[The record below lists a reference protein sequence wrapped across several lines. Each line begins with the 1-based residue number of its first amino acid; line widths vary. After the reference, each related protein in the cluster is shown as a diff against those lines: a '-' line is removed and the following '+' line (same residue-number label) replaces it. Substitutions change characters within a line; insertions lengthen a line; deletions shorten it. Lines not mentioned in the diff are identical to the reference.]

1 MTGMSQSNGNPPL
14 ALEFVVNG
22 EPRRLDV
29 DADRS
34 LLDLLREELGLRGSH
49 FGCGLGLCGACTV
62 LVDDRATFACD
73 TPAWSVA
80 GKRVTTIEGAKTLAL
95 ARCVQQE
102 FIRHNAA
109 QCGYCTSGMVMACV
123 GLLLADPA
131 PSEAQVRTALDRNL
145 CRCGSHLRILRA
157 VRGAAARWAEQCHE

>member
-1 MTGMSQSNGNPPL
+1 MSQNSGNPL
-14 ALEFVVNG
+14 LELEFEVNG
-22 EPRRLDV
+22 EPCRLDV

-62 LVDDRATFACD
+62 LVDDRAALACD

-80 GKRVTTIEGAKTLAL
+80 GKRVTTIEGAAALAL

-123 GLLLADPA
+123 GLLLADPL
-131 PSEAQVRTALDRNL
+131 PSDARLRAALDRNL

-157 VRGAAARWAEQCHE
+157 VRGAAARWAEHGHE

>member
-1 MTGMSQSNGNPPL
+1 MSQNSVNPFPEL
-14 ALEFVVNG
+14 QFEVNG
-22 EPRRLDV
+22 EPRRLWV

-62 LVDDRATFACD
+62 LVDDRPMLACD
-73 TPAWSVA
+73 TPAWSVM
-80 GKRVTTIEGAKTLAL
+80 GKRVTTIEGAGAGAL

-102 FIRHNAA
+102 FIRHGAA

-123 GLLLADPA
+123 GLLLANPMPTD
-131 PSEAQVRTALDRNL
+131 AQLRAALDRNL

-157 VRGAAARWAEQCHE
+157 VHSAAARWAEHRHE

>member
-1 MTGMSQSNGNPPL
+1 MSHDTGNTL
-14 ALEFVVNG
+14 LELEFEVNG
-22 EPRRLDV
+22 EPRRLAV
-29 DADRS
+29 DAQRS

-62 LVDDRATFACD
+62 LVDDRPTLACD

-80 GKRVTTIEGAKTLAL
+80 GKRVTTIEAAGALAL

-123 GLLLADPA
+123 GLLLANPTPTDA
-131 PSEAQVRTALDRNL
+131 ELRAALDRNL

-157 VRGAAARWAEQCHE
+157 VRGAASRWAEHSHV

>member
-1 MTGMSQSNGNPPL
+1 MLQNTGNPL
-14 ALEFVVNG
+14 LELEFEVNG
-22 EPRRLDV
+22 EPRRLEV

-62 LVDDRATFACD
+62 LVDDRPMLACD
-73 TPAWSVA
+73 TPAWSMA
-80 GKRVTTIEGAKTLAL
+80 GKRVTTIEGAGALAL

-123 GLLLADPA
+123 GLLLADPM
-131 PSEAQVRTALDRNL
+131 PTDAQVRAALDRNL

-157 VRGAAARWAEQCHE
+157 VRSAAARWAEHGHE